1 MQRNNKIAA
10 LVFIAF
16 GSGYAYF
23 TSQLTERTLPN
34 TPGPSFLPWLLAIF
48 LLFLSAG
55 LLIQGMNPSGG
66 ADKPPAGPKPF
77 SSRTSASGLILFAV
91 YLAALPFTGFLV
103 ASIPFFAG
111 LMAISGERRKPLI
124 AAASLGIPLFLFFLF
139 QFVFQIPMP
148 KNTLLD

>member
-1 MQRNNKIAA
+1 MAA
-10 LVFIAF
+10 LIFIAF
-16 GSGYAYF
+16 GGGYAYF

-48 LLFLSAG
+48 LLVLSAG
-55 LLIQGMNPSGG
+55 LLIQGMKPSGG
-66 ADKPPAGPKPF
+66 ADEPSAGSKPF
-77 SSRTSASGLILFAV
+77 SFKTSESKTSISGLLLFAV

-103 ASIPFFAG
+103 ASVPFFAG

-148 KNTLLD
+148 KNTLLE